1 MVNNDPPLPPVL
13 IRHYAEPQYLE
24 KAIYNYIRYIEDIK
38 LRNYD
43 ERQINTACKS
53 AFNIMKIW
61 YLPDNIKIWNDN
73 INNWLEKEPI
83 NKIYHELVLKTIN
96 N

>member
-1 MVNNDPPLPPVL
+1 MVENDPHLPTVL
-13 IRHYAEPQYLE
+13 IRHYGEPLYLE

-38 LRNYD
+38 LRNQD
-43 ERQINTACKS
+43 ERQVNTACKC
-53 AFNIMKIW
+53 AVNIMKIW
-61 YLPDNIKIWNDN
+61 YLSDNIKIWNDN
-73 INNWLEKEPI
+73 INNWLEKHPI